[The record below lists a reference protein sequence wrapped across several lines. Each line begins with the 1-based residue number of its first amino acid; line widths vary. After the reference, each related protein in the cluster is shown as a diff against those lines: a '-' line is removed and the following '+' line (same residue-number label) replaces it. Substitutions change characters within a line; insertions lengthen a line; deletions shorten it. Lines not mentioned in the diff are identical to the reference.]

1 MSLRFEDASRT
12 DAGCVRTVNEDACL
26 ARSEDALWAVADGM
40 GGHANGGWASAQIVA
55 ALAAERCPEDIAGAV
70 TAARSALAR
79 VNTAI
84 HRMSLA
90 QRRVIGSTV
99 AVLVLRERRFAVL
112 WCGDSRVYRLRDGVL
127 AALTTDHSQVEQ
139 MVASGLISREEA
151 EEHPMAHM
159 LSRAIGVREEAETD
173 LRMGDVLPGD
183 MFLLCS
189 DGLTRMVRE
198 GEIAQVLMRDTPRRS
213 AQALVD
219 LALERGL
226 RTMSRWSS
234 SVATRPPMSWSLD
247 RQSTVPRFA
256 FISAIWRS

>member
-1 MSLRFEDASRT
+1 MSLRFEDGSRT

-26 ARSEDALWAVADGM
+26 TRSEDALWAVADGM

-55 ALAAERCPEDIAGAV
+55 ALAAERCPEDLAGAV

-79 VNTAI
+79 ANTAI

-139 MVASGLISREEA
+139 MVASVLSAAMRPRGIRWRICSRVPSA
-151 EEHPMAHM
+151 CA
-159 LSRAIGVREEAETD
+159 R
-173 LRMGDVLPGD
+173 
-183 MFLLCS
+183 
-189 DGLTRMVRE
+189 
-198 GEIAQVLMRDTPRRS
+198 RRS
-213 AQALVD
+213 LICGWA
-219 LALERGL
+219 
-226 RTMSRWSS
+226 MCCP
-234 SVATRPPMSWSLD
+234 ATCSCCAPMG
-247 RQSTVPRFA
+247 
-256 FISAIWRS
+256 